1 MVLRRLSAAVLSAA
15 FAVVASAALLATP
28 AQAQARILY
37 YDASRAA
44 EFVSVVHQGANNW
57 NSRVGNVQLRPVA
70 AGQRANITVY
80 ADNGW
85 PRAYTTSLG
94 NGYWYMGRQAVNQG
108 YSRPRIATHEFGHL
122 LGLPDRRTGLC
133 TDLMSGSSAP
143 VSCANAFPNSR
154 EAAEVN
160 ARFAGSALASTGAK
174 SYDWN
179 GTDSADGT
187 VNPLIVGGQPLSEN
201 YSFLVYT
208 SGCTGSLIKAN
219 WVVTARHCPTPSS
232 VRVGSGNRTSG
243 GTVVGVTRAVN
254 NPSIDVKL
262 LQLSSS
268 VSQAPA
274 PIPTTSGAVG
284 TATRIIGWG
293 QTCPT
298 RGCGSAPVNATQ
310 LNTSI
315 VTDSRCVGINAAGE
329 ICTNNTNGN
338 SGACYGDSGGPQVR
352 QSGGR
357 WLLIGA
363 TSRSGNGSS
372 VCATGPSIYG
382 DLTSIRS
389 WINTQVGGLP
399 AA

>member
-1 MVLRRLSAAVLSAA
+1 MLLRRLSTAAALAAVVIAA
-15 FAVVASAALLATP
+15 VQLAVAAP
-28 AQAQARILY
+28 AQAAPRVVY

-44 EFVSVVHQGANNW
+44 EFVAVINQGAQNW
-57 NSRVGNVQLRPVA
+57 NSRVANVRLLPA
-70 AGQRANITVY
+70 PAGQRANITVY

-108 YSRPRIATHEFGHL
+108 YNRPRIAAHEFGHL

-133 TDLMSGSSAP
+133 GDLMSGSSAP
-143 VSCANAFPNSR
+143 VSCANANPNSR

-160 ARFAGSALASTGAK
+160 DNFATLRQVGPRAYDEARYAGET
-174 SYDWN
+174 
-179 GTDSADGT
+179 ADGEVSPMI
-187 VNPLIVGGQPLSEN
+187 VNGRPASEN
-201 YSFLVYT
+201 YPFLVYV

-219 WVVTARHCPTPSS
+219 WAVTARHCPTPSS
-232 VRVGSGNRTSG
+232 VRVGSVNRTSG
-243 GTVVGVTRAVN
+243 GSVVSVTGAVN
-254 NPSIDVKL
+254 HPSIDVKL
-262 LQLSSS
+262 LRLGSS
-268 VSQAPA
+268 VSFAPA
-274 PIPTTSGAVG
+274 PIPTTSGPVG

-298 RGCGSAPVNATQ
+298 RGCGSAPIGATE
-310 LNTSI
+310 LDTSI
-315 VTDSRCVGINAAGE
+315 LADGRCLGINGPGE

-338 SGACYGDSGGPQVR
+338 AGACYGDSGGPQVR
-352 QSGGR
+352 RVGGA
-357 WLLIGA
+357 WVLIGA

-382 DLTSIRS
+382 DLPSIRS

-399 AA
+399 A